1 MLNFCKLEV
10 HIKAYCGDS
19 PGDIRDIGRIVKLYK
34 GLNVIIGDNTKGKTS
49 LASCFYYILGMEE
62 LMSPKRDVDSLDR
75 CLKVSFI
82 WRDSSTGKEKTWYV
96 DSSYV
101 EAEIKNGS
109 GKRVLLHRDIKNDS
123 INANKIS
130 ISNLNNE
137 KWEHPNEY
145 FLHSRDDNNQS
156 IDFAFY
162 GFLANFAG
170 INLPTVPVRNSDK
183 ESVLYLQTLFAL
195 CYVEQTRG
203 WADYFATIKGY
214 NILRPKQRIIEYAM
228 SLAIDAEYE
237 TKQKLKEKRD
247 NDKTT
252 WSFEV
257 KNLKDILSCN
267 NFEVLDLEDNVEKQ
281 KTNID
286 TLKIEYI
293 GKNGLDIDHR
303 LCELK
308 EKIEAY
314 ELNKKEVI
322 QKRTPEDR
330 KLIETYQKHKQ
341 IYDDFCHKLAIDKRK
356 LDVINQK
363 LSALENE
370 HKRIAGLN
378 KVDNVFTTL
387 QVTVCPTCKQ
397 TLPIGEEVRGKELEK
412 AQLIELDNMITNKKK
427 FLEVLKETT
436 ENNLQNKQLHLLYIE
451 KLLSQDKTLV
461 EQLNNESYFSSSGIS
476 EIEIMEVAKQKL
488 ELEQTRILQN
498 KIEAAHKRLENIRKE
513 FDEHD
518 KAYKSFKDNE
528 RMGIENSLTKFEI
541 LFKEYL
547 MSYEYKSNYRN
558 QIYFELNRA
567 SSYLYFPL
575 VQMQYDSSEQLRSV
589 SSASDFIRSIWAY
602 YLALLKVGSK
612 HPGFVIFDEPCQQS
626 MDESSLKKLF
636 ECSSKFMD
644 RQVIFFCSSQ
654 PHTAE
659 NNDGGNGNIIED
671 IIQNMP
677 NKAMINAIEFKD
689 RAIDLI

>member
-1 MLNFCKLEV
+1 M
-10 HIKAYCGDS
+10 
-19 PGDIRDIGRIVKLYK
+19 
-34 GLNVIIGDNTKGKTS
+34 
-49 LASCFYYILGMEE
+49 
-62 LMSPKRDVDSLDR
+62 
-75 CLKVSFI
+75 
-82 WRDSSTGKEKTWYV
+82 
-96 DSSYV
+96 
-101 EAEIKNGS
+101 
-109 GKRVLLHRDIKNDS
+109 
-123 INANKIS
+123 
-130 ISNLNNE
+130 
-137 KWEHPNEY
+137 
-145 FLHSRDDNNQS
+145 
-156 IDFAFY
+156 
-162 GFLANFAG
+162 
-170 INLPTVPVRNSDK
+170 
-183 ESVLYLQTLFAL
+183 
-195 CYVEQTRG
+195 
-203 WADYFATIKGY
+203 
-214 NILRPKQRIIEYAM
+214 
-228 SLAIDAEYE
+228 
-237 TKQKLKEKRD
+237 
-247 NDKTT
+247 
-252 WSFEV
+252 
-257 KNLKDILSCN
+257 
-267 NFEVLDLEDNVEKQ
+267 
-281 KTNID
+281 
-286 TLKIEYI
+286 
-293 GKNGLDIDHR
+293 
-303 LCELK
+303 K

-558 QIYFELNRA
+558 QIYLELNRA

>member
-10 HIKAYCGDS
+10 YIKAYCGDS
-19 PGDIRDIGRIVKLYK
+19 PGDIRDFGRIVKLDK

-162 GFLANFAG
+162 GFLANFVG

-247 NDKTT
+247 NAKTM

-281 KTNID
+281 KNNID